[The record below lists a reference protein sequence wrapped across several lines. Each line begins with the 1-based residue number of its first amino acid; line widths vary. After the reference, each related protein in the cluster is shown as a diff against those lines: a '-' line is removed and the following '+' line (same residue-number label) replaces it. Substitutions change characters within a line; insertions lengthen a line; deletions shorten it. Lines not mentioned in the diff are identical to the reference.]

1 MYRLRISQ
9 ECCGMGLYPGNS
21 FGGII
26 MKKRSA
32 ALLLAVLMV
41 LPGCGGIE
49 KAEES
54 TVTVSDKGVVTEA
67 LIEDFLSEEYDKNEL
82 ETSVK
87 ELMEAYNKKAGQDE
101 VVLKKFQ
108 VEDGTAKVLIQ
119 YETDETYRGFNQVDF
134 FAGTVQQAKDEGYA
148 FAGDFT
154 DAEGKDIA
162 AGTLPDQCLEQQVI
176 IIREPLCVL
185 VPGKILYVSKNM
197 EILGKDQARL
207 TSDSGITYENAQ
219 TITEAYGYV
228 IYSAK

>member
-1 MYRLRISQ
+1 
-9 ECCGMGLYPGNS
+9 
-21 FGGII
+21 

-54 TVTVSDKGVVTEA
+54 TVTVNDKGIVTEA
-67 LIEDFLSEEYDKNEL
+67 LVEDFLSEEYDKNEL

-87 ELMEAYNKKAGQDE
+87 ELVDAYNKQAGQED
-101 VVLKKFQ
+101 VILKKLQ
-108 VEDGTAKVLIQ
+108 VEDGKARVLLQ

-134 FAGTVQQAKDEGYA
+134 FTGTVQQAKDEGYA

-154 DAEGKDIA
+154 DAEGKDISPEA
-162 AGTLPDQCLEQQVI
+162 LPDKCLDQQVI

-207 TSDSGITYENAQ
+207 AYDSGITYENAQ
-219 TITEAYGYV
+219 TTTEAYGYV
-228 IYSAK
+228 VYSAK